1 MRIFIN
7 KRTALYSGGMVIVAA
22 NTIEEAQGIL
32 LAAFP
37 DEISMLDEDGDVCF
51 DESGCVTKEHW
62 NYKSNNWVET
72 KCHED
77 EPNVYFATAK
87 GRRMTNERQ

>member
-62 NYKSNNWVET
+62 NYKSNNWVELFG
-72 KCHED
+72 
-77 EPNVYFATAK
+77 VTAAFEVPTFIAEA
-87 GRRMTNERQ
+87 GHGE